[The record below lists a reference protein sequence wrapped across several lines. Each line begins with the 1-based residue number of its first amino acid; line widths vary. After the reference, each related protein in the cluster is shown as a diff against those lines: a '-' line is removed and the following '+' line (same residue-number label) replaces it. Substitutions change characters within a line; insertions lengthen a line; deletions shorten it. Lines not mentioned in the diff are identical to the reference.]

1 MCFDDPIYLDRD
13 AVDELMGDTDQHRI
27 CWMYH
32 DILSDPNIARM
43 FDQYAGKGAPIREA
57 WTTMAWVAAAQ
68 QESSFYIHFKWYEDF
83 YGPPQRGDLYFVE
96 REQDAEGEIRVRFLN
111 MDFQTT
117 LPAEEQE
124 RYASLWGRVSD
135 NASDFFGESDYDPG
149 PIHRILRLMEENPGR
164 ELEALDRWL
173 DGRSDGEKAL
183 QCATLSAYFQGIQA
197 IEEIIYNI
205 VVNDRVGHAAQLHT
219 RDLVDILNRIK
230 AVMDVRRL
238 PELAERFQRLAREF
252 QPEPFRAPLL
262 DREVGNALMEWTQ
275 GGGIR
280 WYRLSKRS
288 GRRFLRG
295 LYALSDSRRSWDVF
309 HRWQGEVYYTVFRR
323 SPGKG
328 LRRGVYLLSRFE
340 DQTGLDVIDLFW
352 LENIGC
358 GVVHLCE
365 GEFFEELLDL
375 LLTVSIRETPLQ
387 GVIDRRGDQAAQY
400 ESLLRASFDKYTR

>member
-1 MCFDDPIYLDRD
+1 
-13 AVDELMGDTDQHRI
+13 
-27 CWMYH
+27 
-32 DILSDPNIARM
+32 
-43 FDQYAGKGAPIREA
+43 
-57 WTTMAWVAAAQ
+57 MAWVAAAQ
-68 QESSFYIHFKWYEDF
+68 QENSFYIHFKWYEDF

-96 REQDAEGEIRVRFLN
+96 REQDAEGEIRARFLN
-111 MDFQTT
+111 MDFQAA
-117 LPAEEQE
+117 LPPEEQE

-135 NASDFFGESDYDPG
+135 NASDFFGESDYGSG
-149 PIHRILRLMEENPGR
+149 PIRRILSLLEENPGR
-164 ELEALDRWL
+164 ELETLDRWL

-197 IEEIIYNI
+197 IEEIIYHI
-205 VVNDRVGHAAQLHT
+205 VVNDGGGHATHLHT
-219 RDLVDILNRIK
+219 RDLVDILNGIT

-238 PELAERFQRLAREF
+238 PELAERFQRLSEAF
-252 QPEPFRAPLL
+252 QPEPFRAPMLE
-262 DREVGNALMEWTQ
+262 RELGNALMEWTQ
-275 GGGIR
+275 AGGIR
-280 WYRLSKRS
+280 WFRLSKRS

-295 LYALSDSRRSWDVF
+295 LYALSDSRRCWDVF

-352 LENIGC
+352 LENVSC
-358 GVVHLCE
+358 GVIHLCE

-375 LLTVSIRETPLQ
+375 LLTVSVRETPLQ

-400 ESLLRASFDKYTR
+400 ESLLRGTFDKYTR